1 MNKKQLKFFHNYQ
14 LKDFRKTPLL
24 GDIVKVIE
32 EFYDWFN
39 ENVNSLSREE
49 LFSIAKDMQ
58 IVVRELEEMNL
69 RYQRRAEKLLKEM
82 NNKGGKNECRGDHN
96 LY

>member
-24 GDIVKVIE
+24 GDMVKAIE

-39 ENVNSLSREE
+39 ENVNSLSWEE

-58 IVVRELEEMNL
+58 LVVRELEEMNL
-69 RYQRRAEKLLKEM
+69 RYQREAGKLLKEK
-82 NNKGGKNECRGDHN
+82 NNTGEKNE
-96 LY
+96 